1 MDKLSELSRQA
12 ARCEFAL
19 EDAQQDLKQLDAAVT
34 VMKKKRNQAQEQV
47 NYWQMKL
54 WETEKEIDEL
64 RNERVKAHE
73 TV

>member
-1 MDKLSELSRQA
+1 MDKLAELSRQVT
-12 ARCEFAL
+12 RCELSLDEA
-19 EDAQQDLKQLDAAVT
+19 EKDLKQLDDA
-34 VMKKKRNQAQEQV
+34 MNIIRKKRNQAQDQV

-54 WETEKEIDEL
+54 WETEKELDEL